1 MRERKSHN
9 YDVGLEIDEIDALN
23 SEKHTRKYSTK
34 KSFFEWIDSFV
45 VSFVAVVLIFTFFL
59 GKVKVDGESMM
70 DTLKDEDQ
78 LIITN
83 ISKTYNRGDIV
94 IVSRNPENVV
104 KDDDDYSRQ
113 PIVKRVIAI
122 EGDTIQISE
131 KGEVL
136 VNDEVIDEP
145 YIKDYE
151 LNLGT
156 PQEHLISKQT
166 VPEGRIFV
174 MGDNRHNSHDSRK
187 NDIWMIDKRY
197 VLGKV
202 LYRIF
207 PFETVE
213 SFV

>member
-9 YDVGLEIDEIDALN
+9 YDIGLEKEEIDAIN
-23 SEKHTRKYSTK
+23 DEKHTRNYGLK
-34 KSFFEWIDSFV
+34 KSFYEWVDSFV
-45 VSFVAVVLIFTFFL
+45 VSFVAVVVIFTFFL

-70 DTLKDEDQ
+70 NTLIDEDQ
-78 LIITN
+78 LIISN
-83 ISKTYNRGDIV
+83 VIKNYKRGDIV

-104 KDDDDYSRQ
+104 NDDEDYTRQ
-113 PIVKRVIAI
+113 PIVKRVIAV
-122 EGDTIQISE
+122 EGDTIQITD

-151 LNLGT
+151 KNLGT
-156 PQEHLISKQT
+156 PQEHMINKET
-166 VPEGRIFV
+166 VPEGCIFI

-187 NDIWMIDKRY
+187 NDVWMVDTRY

-202 LYRIF
+202 LFRIF
-207 PFETVE
+207 PFEQAE